1 MSFIDRLAKDKVYF
15 RAGARS
21 KTLGWPQQTQPQNI
35 GVAAG
40 VAAIKEPQNIGV
52 AAATLA
58 TPVPPALPPIL
69 LHLSQKLVCHQ
80 IICKSAQTEIKSF

>member
-1 MSFIDRLAKDKVYF
+1 MFVSLSQKIKMTNSQPNL

-58 TPVPPALPPIL
+58 TPVPPALIMY
-69 LHLSQKLVCHQ
+69 SKNFV
-80 IICKSAQTEIKSF
+80 K